1 MNILKEQNSP
11 LTISSTLSSFCGCS
25 SLQGFEVLVVVV
37 VVVVVV
43 ELVVVDVVVEEEEVP
58 VVW

>member
-1 MNILKEQNSP
+1 MS
-11 LTISSTLSSFCGCS
+11 ISSTVSSFCGCS
-25 SLQGFEVLVVVV
+25 SLHGFEVLVVVE

-43 ELVVVDVVVEEEEVP
+43 ELEVVVVVVDDEEEVP